1 MKEQRPLVKQVKRLL
16 KKNRID
22 CNVFLSDRRCYINL
36 PDEYF
41 TKVKTLLQNE
51 GICLFRDNPKYCPTY
66 YYCIY
71 KNNLY

>member
-1 MKEQRPLVKQVKRLL
+1 MKEQRPLVKQIKRLL

-36 PDEYF
+36 PEKYF
-41 TKVKTLLQNE
+41 TKVYTLLQKE
-51 GICLFRDNPKYCPTY
+51 GICLFRDNPKNCPTY

>member
-1 MKEQRPLVKQVKRLL
+1 MREQRPLVEQVKRLL

-22 CNVFLSDRRCYINL
+22 CNVFLSNRRCYINL
-36 PDEYF
+36 PEKYF
-41 TKVKTLLQNE
+41 TKVYTLLQIE
-51 GICLFRDNPKYCPTY
+51 GICLFRDNPKHCPTY